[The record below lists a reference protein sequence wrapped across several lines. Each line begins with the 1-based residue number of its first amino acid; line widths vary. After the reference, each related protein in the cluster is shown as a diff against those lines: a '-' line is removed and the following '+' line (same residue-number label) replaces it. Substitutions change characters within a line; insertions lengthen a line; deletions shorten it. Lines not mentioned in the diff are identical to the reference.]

1 MKFCAA
7 CGAAVLPGARFCVH
21 CAAPVV
27 PAAGVPAAPAAPV
40 PVAPA
45 AAPAAPAAVPP
56 VPVASE
62 LPPLR
67 PARSTVNVGAVVVG
81 LLAVALI
88 AGGVSFLALRDDPA
102 DGAAAAVTVASNT
115 TIADTST
122 STIADTSTTAVDLV
136 PAAQLAATRD
146 ADRPAVEALVGQ
158 WVPQVSATRVG
169 AQDDGTTRAPA
180 EIVALHATLRAQFGA
195 LLLWSGDYVFAQGDE
210 WVSIVP
216 QGYGSAGEALTWCL
230 ENKLERP
237 RCLARLV
244 THDAAVGE
252 TAQAQP

>member
-122 STIADTSTTAVDLV
+122 
-136 PAAQLAATRD
+136 
-146 ADRPAVEALVGQ
+146 
-158 WVPQVSATRVG
+158 
-169 AQDDGTTRAPA
+169 
-180 EIVALHATLRAQFGA
+180 
-195 LLLWSGDYVFAQGDE
+195 
-210 WVSIVP
+210 
-216 QGYGSAGEALTWCL
+216 
-230 ENKLERP
+230 
-237 RCLARLV
+237 
-244 THDAAVGE
+244 
-252 TAQAQP
+252 